1 MLRARLVRSLHG
13 VAASLLYCTVHQTLP
28 LLATL
33 DRQGRLV
40 VVDGDRDRHRVLAG
54 TMVLGYCKN
63 IILDPTIKLTSINCK
78 LTICRPGGGP
88 GQSVEGSPG
97 GESR

>member
-1 MLRARLVRSLHG
+1 MMPWVWLLLV
-13 VAASLLYCTVHQTLP
+13 LLSCIKGEEKFP
-28 LLATL
+28 LTTGEVG
-33 DRQGRLV
+33 GRLV

-63 IILDPTIKLTSINCK
+63 IILDQTIKLTSINCK

-97 GESR
+97 GEGR

>member
-54 TMVLGYCKN
+54 TISCPRL
-63 IILDPTIKLTSINCK
+63 
-78 LTICRPGGGP
+78 RPDNKTNFNSLQTDHLQTWRWP
-88 GQSVEGSPG
+88 WPIS
-97 GESR
+97 